1 VKRVTVVVTLGKADW
16 PPDDKQLRRLQ
27 RVMMAAAHD
36 ECDEQDHEIVAIQG
50 KIVPNAKVVKS
61 L

>member
-1 VKRVTVVVTLGKADW
+1 MNRVTVVLTIGGPDW
-16 PPDDKQLRRLQ
+16 RTSDKQLRRLQ

-36 ECDEQDHEIVAIQG
+36 ECDEQDQEIVAIQS
-50 KIVPNAKVVKS
+50 KIATNAKVVKG